1 MEITYS
7 YNKNELTVFLNGE
20 LDHHTAKMTRDA
32 IDDIIS
38 MKPVNTLIIN
48 MDKLT
53 FMDSSGIGLVLGR
66 YKLLSEMGGKV
77 ELSVKNS
84 AIRRIFE
91 MSGVNKLIRFK

>member
-1 MEITYS
+1 MEIS
-7 YNKNELTVFLNGE
+7 VSGSGRDLTLRLQGE
-20 LDHHTAKMTRDA
+20 LDHHGARGLIGRAEQEIDA
-32 IDDIIS
+32 GLPLRLVLDFS
-38 MKPVNTLIIN
+38 GV
-48 MDKLT
+48 T